1 MEIIIG
7 STPPLGASDNRPAIR
22 EKGVVE
28 AKLLHVRPP
37 RRGIA
42 GPSGAERR
50 GKATRDPLKARVLT
64 LMVMDGDDL
73 PKDID
78 TTRYRVS
85 LRFQRM

>member
-7 STPPLGASDNRPAIR
+7 STPPLNHSVDKPNFRERGAI
-22 EKGVVE
+22 E

-50 GKATRDPLKARVLT
+50 EKKTRDPVKGRVLT
-64 LMVMDGDDL
+64 LMVMDGDVL
-73 PKDID
+73 PKDVEKAN
-78 TTRYRVS
+78 YMVS
-85 LRFQRM
+85 LRFHRL